1 MTPPF
6 PGASTAHAAAPWWQA
21 PADSALA
28 NFLELA
34 RLRLLQQ
41 PPPPYSAQAYAEL
54 KGDHALSP
62 VPGERGPA
70 QEPRR
75 AAVLVPIMAHPEP
88 TVLLT
93 LRSAQLSH
101 HAGQVAFPGGRM
113 DPEDRDEQ
121 DAALRE
127 AREEVGLDARFIHP
141 LGYMEGY
148 LSGTGFWIVPV
159 VALVNPACT
168 LTPNPGEVDEIF
180 EVPLHFLMSPANH
193 ERQSREW
200 KGTLRQFYAM
210 PYEGRFIW
218 GATAGM
224 LRNLYERIYA

>member
-1 MTPPF
+1 MTVPF
-6 PGASTAHAAAPWWQA
+6 SSAPAADTPAPWWQA
-21 PADSALA
+21 PAGSALA
-28 NFLELA
+28 DFLERA
-34 RLRLLQQ
+34 RGRLLPE

-54 KGDHALSP
+54 KGDHAISP
-62 VPGERGPA
+62 VPGERGPV

-75 AAVLVPIMAHPEP
+75 AAVLVPIMARPEP

-93 LRSAQLSH
+93 LRSAQLNN
-101 HAGQVAFPGGRM
+101 HAGQISFPGGRM

-159 VALVNPACT
+159 VGLVNPACT

-193 ERQSREW
+193 QRQSREW

-210 PYEGRFIW
+210 PYEERFIW